1 MIDITLLVGR
11 ILLILLLFL
20 FLFAVMRTG
29 IGLVKGQT
37 RTGERWT
44 LAVESGPKTL
54 RGVKMPITGP
64 LVVGRSPGSDIVI
77 NADFVSGRHAR
88 FALFSDTLVVE
99 DLGSTNGTLV
109 NGKRITAPVTLEQG
123 SLVSIGDVSM
133 RIGLESTSPFHHK
146 LQNTHNS
153 PGM

>member
-37 RTGERWT
+37 RKGERWT
-44 LAVESGPKTL
+44 IAVERGPREL
-54 RGVKMPITGP
+54 RGVKMPLTGP
-64 LVVGRSPGSDIVI
+64 LVVGRSPGADIVI
-77 NADFVSGRHAR
+77 NADYVSGRHAR
-88 FALFSDTLVVE
+88 FALFSDSLVVE

-109 NGKRITAPVTLEQG
+109 DGKRIAAPTTLEPG
-123 SLVSIGDVSM
+123 ALVSIGDVTM
-133 RIGLESTSPFHHK
+133 RIGRS
-146 LQNTHNS
+146 
-153 PGM
+153 

>member
-20 FLFAVMRTG
+20 FLFAVLRTG
-29 IGLVKGQT
+29 IGLVRGQT
-37 RTGERWT
+37 RKGERWT
-44 LAVESGPKTL
+44 IAVEQGPREL

-77 NADFVSGRHAR
+77 NASFVSGRHAR

-99 DLGSTNGTLV
+99 DMGSTNGTLV
-109 NGKRITAPVTLEQG
+109 DGKRIAAPTTLEPG
-123 SLVSIGDVSM
+123 SLVSIGDVTL
-133 RIGLESTSPFHHK
+133 RIGRS
-146 LQNTHNS
+146 
-153 PGM
+153 